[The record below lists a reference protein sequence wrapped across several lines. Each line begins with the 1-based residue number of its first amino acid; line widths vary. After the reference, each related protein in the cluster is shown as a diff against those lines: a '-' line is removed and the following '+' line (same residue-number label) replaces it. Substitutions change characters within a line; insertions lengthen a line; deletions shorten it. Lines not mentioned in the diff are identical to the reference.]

1 MDEPAY
7 LHPAAVSSAVAAK
20 NRLAETFHIES
31 HRLSTTLR
39 TTPDLS
45 PAGID
50 TNFTGGQTVEME
62 AADRHL
68 RLPLTASGCTLFGTV
83 FPMARSAN
91 YADSRGAK

>member
-20 NRLAETFHIES
+20 NRLAETFRIES

-39 TTPDLS
+39 TTPDLY

-50 TNFTGGQTVEME
+50 TNFTGGLKVEMDAE
-62 AADRHL
+62 DRHS
-68 RLPLTASGCTLFGTV
+68 RLPPTASGCTSFGTV
-83 FPMARSAN
+83 FRMARSAN
-91 YADSRGAK
+91 YADSHGVS